1 MVQAIEESGCP
12 VITIPQE
19 TYQHA
24 QTGRQEWMTVIK
36 CVSVAGAKIIPYII
50 LKGKNG
56 VPGWLPQYLL
66 AGWMF
71 PANKSGCIGT
81 RCAVWNLLYKVAMGT
96 EYMSDVPRQ
105 SHR

>member
-19 TYQHA
+19 TCQHA

-71 PANKSGCIGT
+71 QPINPVVLEQGVQFGIRFTKWLWVQNI
-81 RCAVWNLLYKVAMGT
+81 
-96 EYMSDVPRQ
+96 
-105 SHR
+105 